1 MMYLKDPKTNE
12 PSLTLTL
19 MWISFYLLIAG
30 SIAFIFGKIQTT
42 GPLLEIYVT
51 NATLYFSRRFS
62 MKTQNLTINDQS
74 TGANNDQPN
83 S

>member
-1 MMYLKDPKTNE
+1 MVLYLKDPKTKE

-19 MWISFYLLIAG
+19 MWISFYMLIAG
-30 SIAFIFGKIQTT
+30 SIAFIFGQIETT

-51 NATLYFSRRFS
+51 NATLYFSRRFTFQT
-62 MKTQNLTINDQS
+62 KNLTV
-74 TGANNDQPN
+74 NNPGETNELN

>member
-1 MMYLKDPKTNE
+1 MIMYLKDPKTKE

-19 MWISFYLLIAG
+19 MWISFYILIAG
-30 SIAFIFGKIQTT
+30 SIAFILGKIETT

-51 NATLYFSRRFS
+51 NSTLYFSRRFTFQT
-62 MKTQNLTINDQS
+62 KNLTVNNPGDL
-74 TGANNDQPN
+74 NDQPN

>member
-1 MMYLKDPKTNE
+1 MLYLKDPKTKE

-19 MWISFYLLIAG
+19 MWVSFYMLIAG
-30 SIAFIFGKIQTT
+30 SIAFIFGQIETT

-51 NATLYFSRRFS
+51 NATLYFSRRFTFQT
-62 MKTQNLTINDQS
+62 KNLTVNNPGENNDQS
-74 TGANNDQPN
+74 N

>member
-1 MMYLKDPKTNE
+1 MAMYLKDPKTNE

-19 MWISFYLLIAG
+19 MWISFYMLIAG
-30 SIAFIFGKIQTT
+30 SIAFILGKIDSI

-51 NATLYFSRRFS
+51 NSTLYFSRRFTFQT
-62 MKTQNLTINDQS
+62 KNLTVNNPGDSNDK
-74 TGANNDQPN
+74 PN